1 MLTDRS
7 AAGSALIH
15 DQSRTINTDSD
26 DSGYD
31 HHGRKANNKL
41 MNRRSKNHNH
51 SDSDSDY
58 GVELSNSTLVRPD
71 ADNDSDYGVEMT
83 VLKKSTGGG
92 AVSAKSAEKKVKK
105 ARKKRSKKSKSERQ
119 KYADDGNN
127 AAISADHHDDDDS
140 DSDYGIEQM
149 SLPQQIIE

>member
-1 MLTDRS
+1 MTRRLLLAALSTEALNEDRAHSTKGSHNELYMLTDRS

-41 MNRRSKNHNH
+41 MNRRNKNHNH

-105 ARKKRSKKSKSERQ
+105 ARKKRSKKSKSER
-119 KYADDGNN
+119 
-127 AAISADHHDDDDS
+127 
-140 DSDYGIEQM
+140 
-149 SLPQQIIE
+149 